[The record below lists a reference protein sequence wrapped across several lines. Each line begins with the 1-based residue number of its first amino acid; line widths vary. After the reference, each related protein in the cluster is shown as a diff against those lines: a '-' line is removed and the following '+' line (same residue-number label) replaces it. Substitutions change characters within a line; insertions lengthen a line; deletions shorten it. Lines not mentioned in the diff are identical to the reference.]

1 MYNRVI
7 EGDLVFENYGL
18 TGKIVNIFDHVINIR
33 TEKNKGFALIDTK
46 VVDAPYHLKL
56 ADVTFKKIQRKLRNN
71 SIIILENDKL
81 TYDNRIVQIDQKEK
95 FFGKIDKIKAIDKEK
110 IIKWTESVIDESQNL
125 GSLDKSILNHK
136 NILNNDK
143 EINLNPL
150 QKQFYKILKL
160 IQTEKG
166 HLSELLGLGIGLTPT
181 GDDFVVGYLSAV
193 EAGLI
198 DDKLNIRESLKHLN
212 IFKLTTRVSAL
223 HVKGALNHSFNGKIV
238 NLYNNLGSNQK
249 KFIKSAKE
257 LLKIGSS
264 SGLDTLSG
272 IYFALTIWNY
282 NKIS

>member
-56 ADVTFKKIQRKLRNN
+56 ADVTFQKIHRKLRNN
-71 SIIILENDKL
+71 SNIILQADKI
-81 TYDNRIVQIDQKEK
+81 TYDNRTVQIDEKGK
-95 FFGKIDKIKAIDKEK
+95 FFGKIAEINTIDKEK
-110 IIKWTESVIDESQNL
+110 VIKMIEKVINESQEL
-125 GSLDKSILNHK
+125 GSLDKSILK
-136 NILNNDK
+136 YKSIINNSK
-143 EINLNPL
+143 EFNLNSL

-160 IQTEKG
+160 IISNEQN
-166 HLSELLGLGIGLTPT
+166 LSELLGLGIGLTPT
-181 GDDFVVGYLSAV
+181 GDDFIVGYLSAV
-193 EAGLI
+193 EAGLV
-198 DDKLNIRESLKHLN
+198 DDKLNIRESLKDLD

-223 HVKGALNHSFNGKIV
+223 HVKGALNHSFNGKVV
-238 NLYNNLGSNQK
+238 NLYNNIGLKSFE
-249 KFIKSAKE
+249 FIKSAKD

-272 IYFALTIWNY
+272 IYFALTISNY
-282 NKIS
+282 NKIA

>member
-1 MYNRVI
+1 MYNSVI
-7 EGDLVFENYGL
+7 EGDLVFQNYGL
-18 TGKIVNIFDHVINIR
+18 EGKIVNIFDHVVNIR
-33 TEKNKGFALIDTK
+33 TEADKGFALIDTK
-46 VVDAPYHLKL
+46 VVNAPYHLKL

-71 SIIILENDKL
+71 SMIILENDKL

-95 FFGKIDKIKAIDKEK
+95 FFGKIDEIKAIDKEK
-110 IIKWTESVIDESQNL
+110 IIKWTESVIDESPNL

-136 NILNNDK
+136 NILNNDV

-160 IQTEKG
+160 INTEKG

-198 DDKLNIRESLKHLN
+198 DDKLNIRESLKHFN

-238 NLYNNLGSNQK
+238 NLYNNLGSNHK

-272 IYFALTIWNY
+272 IYFALTI
-282 NKIS
+282 

>member
-1 MYNRVI
+1 MYNSVI
-7 EGDLVFENYGL
+7 EGDLVFESFGL
-18 TGKIVNIFDHVINIR
+18 KGKIVNIFDHVINIK
-33 TEKNKGFALIDTK
+33 TETDKGFALIDTK

-272 IYFALTIWNY
+272 IYFALTI
-282 NKIS
+282 